1 MFGRL
6 PSMSS
11 HGGVLLVHG
20 GVAGISKDDPPD
32 LSDAL
37 GVATSVAL
45 DAVEQAVRLL
55 EDNPLLNAGLGSV
68 LNRMGRLELDAG
80 IADGA
85 TGRVG
90 GVANVS
96 VRHPVSLARRVMEET
111 PHVLLTGSGA
121 ASFGA
126 QVTEL
131 DDSTQAQRERWQKAK
146 DDGSLSLENYGAPEH
161 VDTVGAVAIGGD
173 GKLAAASSTGGVFGK
188 MPGRVGDSPIFG
200 AGLYASASVAVVGTG
215 VGELFLQTLACMRVG
230 LLVEEGASP
239 QEACEEVISYL
250 GTRQDTAAGL
260 LAIDASGAPGAAYR
274 GGSWTVASTAGP
286 LKATKLP

>member
-1 MFGRL
+1 MNGD
-6 PSMSS
+6 
-11 HGGVLLVHG
+11 GVLLVHG
-20 GVAGISKDDPPD
+20 GVAGIAKEDDPD

-37 GVATSVAL
+37 LVPLASAL
-45 DAVEQAVRLL
+45 DAVEEAVKLL

-90 GVANVS
+90 GVANIS

-121 ASFGA
+121 SSFGA
-126 QVTEL
+126 QMHEL
-131 DDSTQAQRERWQKAK
+131 DDSTPEQRERWQRAK
-146 DDGSLSLENYGAPEH
+146 DDGSLALDNYGAPEH
-161 VDTVGAVAIGGD
+161 VDTVGAVALGGN

-200 AGLYASASVAVVGTG
+200 AGLYASSSVAVVGTG
-215 VGELFLQTLACMRVG
+215 VGELFLETLACMRVG
-230 LLVEEGASP
+230 LLVEKGAGV
-239 QEACEEVISYL
+239 QEACEEVIAYL

-260 LAIDASGAPGAAYR
+260 LALDKDGAPGAAFR
-274 GGSWTVASTAGP
+274 GGSWTVASTTGF
-286 LKATKLP
+286 LQATKLL